1 MLSRQG
7 RSRIVARSSRKIQ
20 YSESH
25 GNNSGP
31 PSIVDR
37 SGVASGKDSETDCA
51 KDIIMQTVTV
61 ALGERSYAIH
71 IGRAVLDEVGKV
83 LGELSLT
90 KKALL
95 VTQPAIAAAYG
106 GRVLQSL
113 RSQGFVA
120 ETFEVLDAE
129 EAKGLEWLERIYDRA
144 IELRLDRRSPI
155 IALGGGVVGDL
166 AGFAAATYMRGVPF
180 IQIPTTLLAQVDS
193 SIGGKTAINH
203 ARGKN
208 MIGAFYQPRAVL
220 IDVGTLQTLSG
231 RELRSGLGE
240 VVKYGVI
247 AKPELFELLE
257 GCTAEG
263 LLQDAA
269 LLTRVI
275 RDCCQIKAEV
285 VSADEHETGIRAI
298 LNFGHTFGHAIEAA
312 GGFSTYT
319 HGEAVAIGMVW
330 ATDLSQRMGL
340 CQPELLVRVKQL
352 LQSLGLP
359 IALTAHIDG
368 IQDRLLLDKKAVAGR
383 MRFIVV
389 EGLGQV
395 SMRDDVPSQL
405 VEEVITAGL
414 RAHSLSKE
422 EVPIHAT

>member
-1 MLSRQG
+1 
-7 RSRIVARSSRKIQ
+7 
-20 YSESH
+20 
-25 GNNSGP
+25 
-31 PSIVDR
+31 
-37 SGVASGKDSETDCA
+37 
-51 KDIIMQTVTV
+51 MQTVTV

-71 IGRAVLDEVGKV
+71 IGQGVLDEVGTV
-83 LGELSLT
+83 LAQLAGT
-90 KKALL
+90 RKALL

-106 GRVLQSL
+106 DRVLHSL
-113 RSQGFVA
+113 RSQGFAA
-120 ETFEVLDAE
+120 EMFEVLDAE
-129 EAKGLEWLERIYDRA
+129 EAKGLVWLERLYDRA

-166 AGFAAATYMRGVPF
+166 AGFAAATYMRGVPL
-180 IQIPTTLLAQVDS
+180 IHIPTTLLAQVDS

-208 MIGAFYQPRAVL
+208 LIGAFYQPRVVL

-231 RELRSGLGE
+231 RELRSGLAE

-247 AKPELFELLE
+247 AKPDLFELLE
-257 GCTAEG
+257 SCTAEG

-275 RDCCQIKAEV
+275 RDCCQIKADV
-285 VSADEHETGIRAI
+285 VSADEHETGVRAI

-319 HGEAVAIGMVW
+319 HGEAVAIGMIW
-330 ATDLSQRMGL
+330 ATALSQRMGL

-359 IALTAHIDG
+359 IALKAHING
-368 IQDRLLLDKKAVAGR
+368 IRDTLLLDKKAVAGR
-383 MRFIVV
+383 LRFILA

-395 SMRDDVPSQL
+395 SMRDDVPSGL
-405 VEEVITAGL
+405 VEEVIEEGL
-414 RAHSLSKE
+414 SARALSKE
-422 EVPIHAT
+422 EVPIRAT

>member
-1 MLSRQG
+1 M
-7 RSRIVARSSRKIQ
+7 
-20 YSESH
+20 E
-25 GNNSGP
+25 
-31 PSIVDR
+31 
-37 SGVASGKDSETDCA
+37 
-51 KDIIMQTVTV
+51 TVTV

-71 IGRAVLDEVGKV
+71 IGQGVLDHVGQV
-83 LGELSLT
+83 LAQLPLT

-106 GRVLQSL
+106 DRVLHSL
-113 RSQGFVA
+113 RAQGFTA
-120 ETFEVLDAE
+120 ETCEVLDAE
-129 EAKGLEWLERIYDRA
+129 EAKSLGWLERVYDRA

-193 SIGGKTAINH
+193 SIGGKTAVNH

-220 IDVGTLQTLSG
+220 IDVETLQTLSG

-247 AKPELFELLE
+247 AKPDLFELLE
-257 GCTAEG
+257 GCTVEG
-263 LLQDAA
+263 LLQDTT

-285 VSADEHETGIRAI
+285 VAADEHETGIRAI
-298 LNFGHTFGHAIEAA
+298 LNFGHTFGHAIESA

-330 ATDLSQRMGL
+330 ATDLSQRLGL
-340 CQPELLVRVKQL
+340 CQPALLGRVKQL
-352 LQSLGLP
+352 LQALGLP
-359 IALTAHIDG
+359 IALTAPIAG
-368 IQDRLLLDKKAVAGR
+368 IRDRLLLDKKAVAGQL
-383 MRFIVV
+383 RFIVV

-395 SMRDDVPSQL
+395 SLRDDVPAQL
-405 VEEVITAGL
+405 VEEVITEGL

>member
-1 MLSRQG
+1 
-7 RSRIVARSSRKIQ
+7 
-20 YSESH
+20 
-25 GNNSGP
+25 
-31 PSIVDR
+31 
-37 SGVASGKDSETDCA
+37 
-51 KDIIMQTVTV
+51 MQTVTV

-71 IGRAVLDEVGKV
+71 IGQAVLDEVGKV

-106 GRVLQSL
+106 DRVLQSL

-208 MIGAFYQPRAVL
+208 MIGAFYQPRVVL
-220 IDVGTLQTLSG
+220 IDVETLQTLSG

-269 LLTRVI
+269 LLTQVI
-275 RDCCQIKAEV
+275 RDCCQIKADV

-319 HGEAVAIGMVW
+319 HGEAVAIGMIW

-340 CQPELLVRVKQL
+340 CPPELLGRVKQL

-389 EGLGQV
+389 EGLGRV
-395 SMRDDVPSQL
+395 SIRDDVPSQL
-405 VEEVITAGL
+405 VEEVIAAGL

>member
-1 MLSRQG
+1 
-7 RSRIVARSSRKIQ
+7 
-20 YSESH
+20 
-25 GNNSGP
+25 
-31 PSIVDR
+31 
-37 SGVASGKDSETDCA
+37 
-51 KDIIMQTVTV
+51 
-61 ALGERSYAIH
+61 
-71 IGRAVLDEVGKV
+71 
-83 LGELSLT
+83 
-90 KKALL
+90 
-95 VTQPAIAAAYG
+95 
-106 GRVLQSL
+106 
-113 RSQGFVA
+113 
-120 ETFEVLDAE
+120 
-129 EAKGLEWLERIYDRA
+129 
-144 IELRLDRRSPI
+144 
-155 IALGGGVVGDL
+155 
-166 AGFAAATYMRGVPF
+166 MRGVPF